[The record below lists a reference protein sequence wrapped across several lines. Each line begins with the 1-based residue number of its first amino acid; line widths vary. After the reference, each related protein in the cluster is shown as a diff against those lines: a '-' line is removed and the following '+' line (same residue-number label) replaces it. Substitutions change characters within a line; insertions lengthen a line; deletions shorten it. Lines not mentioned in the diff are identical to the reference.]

1 MFKTVYVVIDALH
14 LCDEYCD
21 GGTTQTIL
29 ETFSELPENVRLLF
43 TCNNSPQA
51 KGFGAQQKIQVK
63 PNPADV
69 EAYVRRRVSL
79 STKLQ
84 HLEIESLLNTIID
97 HTQESEMSYP
107 SVLISKRY

>member
-69 EAYVRRRVSL
+69 EAYVHSCENASRSFG
-79 STKLQ
+79 SMPFSGQFQK
-84 HLEIESLLNTIID
+84 HA
-97 HTQESEMSYP
+97 
-107 SVLISKRY
+107 